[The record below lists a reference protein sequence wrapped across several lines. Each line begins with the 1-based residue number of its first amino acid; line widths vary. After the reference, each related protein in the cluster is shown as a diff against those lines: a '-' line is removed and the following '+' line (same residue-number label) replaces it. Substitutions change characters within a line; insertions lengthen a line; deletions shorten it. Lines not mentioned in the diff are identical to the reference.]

1 MTANDVF
8 SRVIRDSEPLVQLLI
23 FAAVTSGLWLAEWR
37 VAPAGKLRRAGINA
51 VFILT
56 ALPIQFF
63 MTLACFALSKWTA
76 EARWGLVYCF
86 PGADDPAIKYGVM
99 FFALDFLDYVYHRAM
114 HFVPL
119 FWRFHLLHHSDL
131 TVDVSTTTREHPGE
145 TFIRNGFLILWVFI
159 SGASI
164 EILVLRQMAESVA
177 NIFAHTSLRLPDRL
191 ARILGWLIITPNS
204 HHAHHHF
211 RRPATDRNFGDIFS
225 IWDRFFGTFIVLPR
239 QEIVF
244 GIDTHI
250 DGRIDARLTGGVARL
265 RAFASAIARKLEWRK
280 RQQA

>member
-1 MTANDVF
+1 MTASDVF
-8 SRVIRDSEPLVQLLI
+8 SRVIGDSQLLI
-23 FAAVTSGLWLAEWR
+23 QLLVFAAIISGLWLAEWR
-37 VAPAGKLRRAGINA
+37 VAPGRKLRRTGINA
-51 VFILT
+51 LFILT

-63 MTLACFALSKWTA
+63 LTLACFVLSKWTA
-76 EARWGLVYCF
+76 EARWGLIYCF
-86 PGADDPAIKYGVM
+86 PGADNPAIKYGVM

-114 HFVPL
+114 HYVPL

-131 TVDVSTTTREHPGE
+131 AVDVTTTTREHPGE
-145 TFIRNGFLILWVFI
+145 TFIRNVFLILWVFI
-159 SGASI
+159 CGAST

-191 ARILGWLIITPNS
+191 ARILGWLIITPNL

-211 RRPATDRNFGDIFS
+211 QRPATDRNFGDIFS
-225 IWDRFFGTFIVLPR
+225 IWDRVFGTFIVLPR

-250 DGRIDARLTGGVARL
+250 DGRIDARLMGCVAQL
-265 RAFASAIARKLEWRK
+265 RAFASAIARKLEWRR

>member
-1 MTANDVF
+1 
-8 SRVIRDSEPLVQLLI
+8 
-23 FAAVTSGLWLAEWR
+23 
-37 VAPAGKLRRAGINA
+37 
-51 VFILT
+51 
-56 ALPIQFF
+56 
-63 MTLACFALSKWTA
+63 
-76 EARWGLVYCF
+76 
-86 PGADDPAIKYGVM
+86 
-99 FFALDFLDYVYHRAM
+99 
-114 HFVPL
+114 
-119 FWRFHLLHHSDL
+119 
-131 TVDVSTTTREHPGE
+131 
-145 TFIRNGFLILWVFI
+145 
-159 SGASI
+159 
-164 EILVLRQMAESVA
+164 MAESVA

>member
-1 MTANDVF
+1 MTASDVF
-8 SRVIRDSEPLVQLLI
+8 SRAMWDSRLVGQLLV
-23 FAAVTSGLWLAEWR
+23 FGAVTSGLWLAEWR
-37 VAPAGKLRRAGINA
+37 VAAGGKLQRTGINA
-51 VFILT
+51 LFILT

-63 MTLACFALSKWTA
+63 MTLVCFALSKWAA
-76 EARWGLVYCF
+76 EVRWGLIYCF
-86 PGADDPAIKYGVM
+86 PGADNPVIKYGVM

-114 HFVPL
+114 HYVPL

-131 TVDVSTTTREHPGE
+131 AVDVSTTTREHPGE
-145 TFIRNGFLILWVFI
+145 TFIRNSFLILWVFI

-164 EILVLRQMAESVA
+164 EILVLRQMTESAA

-191 ARILGWLIITPNS
+191 ACILGCLIITPNL

-225 IWDRFFGTFIVLPR
+225 IWDRVFGTFIVLPR

-250 DGRIDARLTGGVARL
+250 DGRIDARLTGNIAQL
-265 RAFASAIARKLEWRK
+265 RALASVIARKLNWRR